1 MKHTFKSN
9 SGKRTFG
16 RFSEP
21 LDASQYTNNKKSI
34 YTKNSKY
41 TNNFYFTLYSYKNSI
56 NEANLNINLIKK
68 LNLQNVPV
76 ISDNNNQS
84 PTTINTN
91 VVPYLNYNID
101 PSGNLFG
108 NTICGVNNY
117 INYMVY

>member
-21 LDASQYTNNKKSI
+21 LDASEYIYNKKNK
-34 YTKNSKY
+34 KNR
-41 TNNFYFTLYSYKNSI
+41 NNYNYCFPLYSYKNTI
-56 NEANLNINLIKK
+56 NQTNLNINLIKK
-68 LNLQNVPV
+68 LDLKNVSV
-76 ISDNNNQS
+76 ISNNNNMS

-91 VVPYLNYNID
+91 VIPYLNYNID
-101 PSGNLFG
+101 PNGNLFG

-117 INYMVY
+117 INYMIY

>member
-21 LDASQYTNNKKSI
+21 LDASQYTNDKKSRYI
-34 YTKNSKY
+34 
-41 TNNFYFTLYSYKNSI
+41 NNFCFPLYSYKNSI
-56 NEANLNINLIKK
+56 NKANLNVNLIKK
-68 LNLQNVPV
+68 LDLKNVPV
-76 ISDNNNQS
+76 ISDNNNVS
-84 PTTINTN
+84 PTTINTTN
-91 VVPYLNYNID
+91 VPYLNYNID